1 MTSGLGKS
9 SSHECCSARRQKK
22 DRFLSLTANRSRGAR
37 SPPRSTP
44 PRLRRFARSPR
55 STAPAETS
63 SFQARSSVGTAF
75 PVPRT
80 GSAPPRETTP
90 GSPATPASGATC
102 AAASPPGRRFPS
114 RARNA
119 PDPSPARS
127 ETNTTWSRLR
137 RSRSLSSRASTWGRR
152 VDIVVGGGEVSFRG
166 WFWTRRW
173 IGRRSRGT
181 ISHLSQNARHCAW
194 YAICLH
200 ASWWIRRWIS
210 NPKVILGSMMTFSS
224 GSPGSSNTSSDSAR
238 TRTRAARAAGTG
250 TRRANP
256 GVDGVAPR
264 IRFAR
269 EATHADIPAA
279 RRDSVFSS
287 SRGREVCGV
296 VRENRCRRDVHDEKP
311 KSGRALPRRRVFP
324 RRVRVVLRLRRRG
337 LGRLAFPV

>member
-1 MTSGLGKS
+1 MTSSLGKS
-9 SSHECCSARRQKK
+9 SSHQCGAKLQLPVVQKK
-22 DRFLSLTANRSRGAR
+22 DRFLSFTANCSRGAR

-44 PRLRRFARSPR
+44 PRLRRCARPPR
-55 STAPAETS
+55 STAPAGIS
-63 SFQARSSVGTAF
+63 SFQARSSVGTTF
-75 PVPRT
+75 PVPGT

-119 PDPSPARS
+119 PDPSPTRS
-127 ETNTTWSRLR
+127 ETNTTCSRLR

-166 WFWTRRW
+166 WFWTRRR

-264 IRFAR
+264 IRFTR

-279 RRDSVFSS
+279 RRDSVFPS
-287 SRGREVCGV
+287 SRGREVCG
-296 VRENRCRRDVHDEKP
+296 
-311 KSGRALPRRRVFP
+311 L
-324 RRVRVVLRLRRRG
+324 
-337 LGRLAFPV
+337 

>member
-1 MTSGLGKS
+1 M
-9 SSHECCSARRQKK
+9 
-22 DRFLSLTANRSRGAR
+22 
-37 SPPRSTP
+37 
-44 PRLRRFARSPR
+44 
-55 STAPAETS
+55 
-63 SFQARSSVGTAF
+63 
-75 PVPRT
+75 
-80 GSAPPRETTP
+80 
-90 GSPATPASGATC
+90 
-102 AAASPPGRRFPS
+102 
-114 RARNA
+114 
-119 PDPSPARS
+119 
-127 ETNTTWSRLR
+127 
-137 RSRSLSSRASTWGRR
+137 
-152 VDIVVGGGEVSFRG
+152 DIVVGGGEVSFGG

-264 IRFAR
+264 IRFTR

-279 RRDSVFSS
+279 RRDSVFPS
-287 SRGREVCGV
+287 SRGREVCGLEPSTRKSV
-296 VRENRCRRDVHDEKP
+296 QTRR
-311 KSGRALPRRRVFP
+311 S
-324 RRVRVVLRLRRRG
+324 
-337 LGRLAFPV
+337 

>member
-1 MTSGLGKS
+1 
-9 SSHECCSARRQKK
+9 
-22 DRFLSLTANRSRGAR
+22 
-37 SPPRSTP
+37 
-44 PRLRRFARSPR
+44 
-55 STAPAETS
+55 
-63 SFQARSSVGTAF
+63 
-75 PVPRT
+75 
-80 GSAPPRETTP
+80 
-90 GSPATPASGATC
+90 
-102 AAASPPGRRFPS
+102 
-114 RARNA
+114 
-119 PDPSPARS
+119 
-127 ETNTTWSRLR
+127 
-137 RSRSLSSRASTWGRR
+137 

-238 TRTRAARAAGTG
+238 TRTRAARAAGTA

-264 IRFAR
+264 IRFTR

-279 RRDSVFSS
+279 RRDSVFPS
-287 SRGREVCGV
+287 SRGREVCGLEPSTRKSV
-296 VRENRCRRDVHDEKP
+296 QTRR
-311 KSGRALPRRRVFP
+311 S
-324 RRVRVVLRLRRRG
+324 
-337 LGRLAFPV
+337 